1 MYYWALAALFFIDA
15 CIPLVIH
22 GEFGIWTEE
31 QTEFMAILC
40 VSSVALF
47 IAFALQK
54 RWMSALTEKLSF
66 QKKAE
71 VLSNDLSHS
80 YAYIGTANRREELW
94 GEFLTKISALEV
106 QPKNI
111 GTLQSVSNEYFALMT
126 ATKKRKVFV
135 LKFESE
141 KLVVEVA
148 GEVKPHT
155 KLKDQFVQVLQL
167 WERGYAN
174 RH

>member
-1 MYYWALAALFFIDA
+1 MYYWALALLFFIDA
-15 CIPLVIH
+15 CIPIVITND
-22 GEFGIWTEE
+22 FGIWTED
-31 QTEFMAILC
+31 QTEFIAILC

-54 RWMSALTEKLSF
+54 KWINALTEKLSF

-94 GEFLTKISALEV
+94 GEFLTKISALKV
-106 QPKNI
+106 GSKNMAE
-111 GTLQSVSNEYFALMT
+111 LQSLSNEYFALMI
-126 ATKKRKVFV
+126 AGRKRRVFV
-135 LKFESE
+135 LKRGNEQITIE
-141 KLVVEVA
+141 VV
-148 GEVKPHT
+148 GEVKPHV

-167 WERGYAN
+167 WDRGYAD
-174 RH
+174 RD

>member
-15 CIPLVIH
+15 CIPIVIH
-22 GEFGIWTEE
+22 GEFGIWSEE

-47 IAFALQK
+47 VAFALQK
-54 RWMSALTEKLSF
+54 RWITALTEKLSF

-94 GEFLTKISALEV
+94 GEFLTKILALEV
-106 QPKNI
+106 NPKN
-111 GTLQSVSNEYFALMT
+111 TPALQSLSNEYFALMT
-126 ATKKRKVFV
+126 AGKKRRVFV
-135 LKFESE
+135 LKHEQK
-141 KLVVEVA
+141 KLTIDVVE
-148 GEVKPHT
+148 EVKPHV

-167 WERGYAN
+167 WDSGYAD
-174 RH
+174 RD

>member
-15 CIPLVIH
+15 CIPLAIR
-22 GEFGIWTEE
+22 GSFGIWTEE

-54 RWMSALTEKLSF
+54 RWMSALAEKLSF

-106 QPKNI
+106 SLKNTA
-111 GTLQSVSNEYFALMT
+111 TLQSISNEYFALMT
-126 ATKKRKVFV
+126 AGKKRKVFV
-135 LKFESE
+135 LSLEGG
-141 KLVVEVA
+141 KLTVDIA
-148 GEVKPHT
+148 GEIKPHT
-155 KLKDQFVQVLQL
+155 KLKDQFVQVLEL